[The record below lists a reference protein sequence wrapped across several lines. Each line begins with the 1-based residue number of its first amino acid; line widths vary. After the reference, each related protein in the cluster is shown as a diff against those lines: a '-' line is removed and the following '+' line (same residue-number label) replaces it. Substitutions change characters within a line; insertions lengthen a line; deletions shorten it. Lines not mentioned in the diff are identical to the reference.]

1 MLEVINM
8 RNGSVLSHLDG
19 VETADSLT
27 VEVRGIT
34 DTASIVKINGEPA
47 VVRDRIFSGKAVLKE
62 KINEIVITSDNQFG
76 ENQLKLTV
84 MWDKNSFRRFS
95 FFIDDNSFFWTE
107 IMKNRPASLFD
118 QFYLK
123 NLKNIHDKYGTKF
136 CLNCFYRN
144 DHDPDKPELKDFPE
158 DYRGEFDANS
168 DWLRLAFHAYSEFPD
183 RPYQH
188 VATEKLAEDYD
199 LLQKE
204 IVRIAGEKA
213 FAAAPVI
220 HWAMTNPKNLYV
232 LKERGVNI
240 LTGGYSVSRTSVDVA
255 ETSPV
260 SDIGY
265 FYERDVVDY
274 VTEGKIFYDKFTG
287 MMLSNDFCCCNYDD
301 IAALDRRFGRYCDPS
316 SPNYRET
323 LALMTHEQYSF
334 PYYQNYIPNHFERME
349 YACKLVAEAGYE
361 PVFMD
366 EGLFGN
372 KAWQNL

>member
-1 MLEVINM
+1 M

-76 ENQLKLTV
+76 EKQLKLTV

-107 IMKNRPASLFD
+107 IMKNRPASLFN

-158 DYRGEFDANS
+158 DYRGEFEANS

-188 VATEKLAEDYD
+188 VAAEKLAEDYD

-220 HWAMTNPKNLYV
+220 HWAMTNPGNFRV
-232 LKERGVNI
+232 LQERGTRC
-240 LTGGYSVSRTSVDVA
+240 LTGGYLGSIVSVTEKAHSVAV
-255 ETSPV
+255 T
-260 SDIGY
+260 DIGY
-265 FYERDVVDY
+265 HYEKDVACY
-274 VTEGKIFYDKFTG
+274 LMRGGRMLYDRKYDILLGTNI
-287 MMLSNDFCCCNYDD
+287 LCCNYNNIDSINKIFAKLPAD
-301 IAALDRRFGRYCDPS
+301 QDVVG
-316 SPNYRET
+316 
-323 LALMTHEQYSF
+323 LMTHEQYSF
-334 PYYQNYIPNHFERME
+334 PDYFNYIPDHLDRVEEACRLAAERG
-349 YACKLVAEAGYE
+349 CE
-361 PVFMD
+361 PVW
-366 EGLFGN
+366 GPHGIWGN
-372 KAWQNL
+372 KAWE